1 MITVIEENPI
11 YSRISNPEVVKP
23 FLNVK
28 KVYWKST
35 GYRKERIEYLKYLVD
50 RNGTFLTGFIPKIKQ
65 NVDCKLD
72 LIDYDIKS
80 KKPSIKGITF
90 REDQLQQI
98 QAALKAH
105 RGVLLAPTGSGKT
118 VLIAG
123 LISCYPKARI
133 LFLVHTIDLVDQ
145 AINEF
150 KKFGFKNISKMGG
163 GSKDFSGRIVV
174 SSIQTFSS
182 LDREQYC
189 DEFDMVFSDEC
200 FHKDTKVKT
209 KSGDKCIKDLKMGD
223 NIYSKN
229 GLCKIKNIFINKIPL
244 NEVVRLNLNN
254 GKTIFCSKDH
264 LFFSEQEEWIKA
276 KDLYNKFLFTF
287 PKNHN
292 MVSDIT
298 LYKNGEE
305 NDIKNKKTKI
315 HLLKLWKK
323 IYRLCIFQKENLLKA
338 VSRKNPFFNNVSNKS
353 KICIKKNDKKESN
366 AQPGNYRK
374 NEKYKT
380 NKWDFEYLVR
390 RAWRKWKIYSTTNSF
405 SYSFRV
411 ANGGGD
417 MDRLSMQQNK
427 YRIPLLL
434 QSRYWQQRIK
444 NSNRS
449 RWERTS
455 YKKSS
460 NYRQQKDTETNGIRV
475 ESVEIYQRGN
485 NDKSFSNIITDKE
498 RNQNFIE
505 FYDFET
511 NDHPSYFAE
520 GVLVHNCHHINGLPD
535 KSKPE
540 GSMYYK
546 VLSNL
551 LAPIRFGVTATLSS
565 NQEARMC
572 MEGLLGPVISELSFE
587 EAKDLDILAVPKI
600 KLIKVEPFFN
610 YDIRTYADIYEAAIV
625 QNKERNIKV
634 LQTIKELNEEGLSTV
649 TYVQKINH
657 IENLLLLADRMNIP
671 LQEVQGSTSGEDRG
685 FIKENL
691 HKKKI
696 MNVVSTI
703 VWREGLNIK
712 SLNAII
718 LAGGGKNE
726 KDLIQAVGRGAR
738 KDKGKDEFVIVD
750 FIDNSKYLSQHF
762 CERLGVYV
770 SKGWI

>member
-189 DEFDMVFSDEC
+189 DEFDMVFSDE
-200 FHKDTKVKT
+200 
-209 KSGDKCIKDLKMGD
+209 
-223 NIYSKN
+223 
-229 GLCKIKNIFINKIPL
+229 
-244 NEVVRLNLNN
+244 
-254 GKTIFCSKDH
+254 
-264 LFFSEQEEWIKA
+264 
-276 KDLYNKFLFTF
+276 
-287 PKNHN
+287 
-292 MVSDIT
+292 
-298 LYKNGEE
+298 
-305 NDIKNKKTKI
+305 
-315 HLLKLWKK
+315 
-323 IYRLCIFQKENLLKA
+323 
-338 VSRKNPFFNNVSNKS
+338 
-353 KICIKKNDKKESN
+353 
-366 AQPGNYRK
+366 
-374 NEKYKT
+374 
-380 NKWDFEYLVR
+380 
-390 RAWRKWKIYSTTNSF
+390 
-405 SYSFRV
+405 
-411 ANGGGD
+411 
-417 MDRLSMQQNK
+417 
-427 YRIPLLL
+427 
-434 QSRYWQQRIK
+434 
-444 NSNRS
+444 
-449 RWERTS
+449 
-455 YKKSS
+455 
-460 NYRQQKDTETNGIRV
+460 
-475 ESVEIYQRGN
+475 
-485 NDKSFSNIITDKE
+485 
-498 RNQNFIE
+498 
-505 FYDFET
+505 
-511 NDHPSYFAE
+511 
-520 GVLVHNCHHINGLPD
+520 VHHVGGLPD

-703 VWREGLNIK
+703 VWREGINVK